1 MVYFCCDKN
10 RRNAIKNHSTLNG
23 IDFLEV
29 SDNPG
34 DPIDKRQ
41 RTLFVHFIKGIAPG
55 LLKKENVLIEGGV
68 RIRNIKVTDVS
79 VGTAGSPPVDF
90 SSVLDVEVASPGDF
104 SAYTLRLVQ
113 DAKDK
118 NPPAGFDPVLSAIDF
133 SFKIACHSDF
143 DCKTQRVCR
152 SEPDRQPE
160 INYLAKD
167 YAGFRR
173 LMLDRMSV
181 LMPEWK
187 EQNPADSGIAL
198 VELLAYVADHL
209 SYRQDAVATEAYLNT
224 ARKRISVRRH
234 ARLIDYFINEG
245 CNARSW
251 VQIQIRSD
259 INELLLKKRS
269 AGIISKVLTH
279 TPGQKFVI
287 GHDSPEYTKALVED
301 SEVFEFMH
309 DIKLFSRHNEMKFYT
324 WGDRECC
331 LPKGAAQATL
341 SGAYPDLKE
350 GDILIFIEA
359 LGPRTG
365 EPEDADP
372 ANRHAVCLTKVNV
385 TEDPLGGRFMDQPD
399 DNPVPV
405 TEIKWRRDDSLPFP
419 LCISSRK
426 GRVYYKDVSIA
437 LGNIVLVDHG
447 LTEQDE
453 FLGRVPA
460 SDPVLTKVKA
470 SEEERCEGFQTIVTL
485 PRCRMQLDRRP
496 LTHAASYDPKKPPVS
511 AYAAMNWPDHG
522 SLPAIFLKESGTSG
536 QWEAAND
543 LLGCG
548 PTDKKFV
555 VEINND
561 GIASIRFGDDKH
573 GLRPASGTEFRA
585 VYRVGNGVIGN
596 VGAETLTHLIC
607 NDPALNTDGSIIRK
621 VWNPLPAQGGT
632 EPESIE
638 QVRQNAASAMRT
650 QERAVTPEDYAVVA
664 QRCDRSVQ
672 RATAT
677 YRWTGSWQTVFLTVD
692 RFGGEEV
699 DDHYESSMQRYL
711 ERYRGAGYDLEVDG
725 PRYVPL
731 EIEMIIC
738 VKPEYF
744 RGDVKAA
751 LLETFSNQIMPNG
764 LPGVFHPDN
773 FTFGQTIYI
782 SALYAAAQTV
792 GGVASVEITMFKRRG
807 APDDEAEKSLKE
819 GRLDMG
825 RLEIIRLDNDPNY
838 PEHGVLNLVL
848 KGGR

>member
-1 MVYFCCDKN
+1 MIYFCCDKN
-10 RRNAIKNHSTLNG
+10 RRNAIKNHSILNG

-29 SDNPG
+29 SDDPE

-41 RTLFVHFIKGIAPG
+41 RTLSVHFIKDLAPG
-55 LLKKENVLIEGGV
+55 LLKKENILIEGGE
-68 RIRNIKVTDVS
+68 RIGNIKVMNVS
-79 VGTAGSPPVDF
+79 TGTEVSPPAA
-90 SSVLDVEVASPGDF
+90 SSNVLIVEVASPGDF
-104 SAYTLRLVQ
+104 STYTLRLAR

-133 SFKIACHSDF
+133 SFKIACRSDF
-143 DCKTQRVCR
+143 DCKTKRVYR

-167 YAGFRR
+167 YAGFYR

-187 EQNPADSGIAL
+187 EKNPADSGIAL

-251 VQIQIRSD
+251 IQIQLRSD
-259 INELLLKKRS
+259 VNGLLLKRRS
-269 AGIISKVLTH
+269 ADIISKVFTH
-279 TPGQKFVI
+279 SAEQKSVI
-287 GHDSPEYTKALVED
+287 RYNSPEYTKALVEH
-301 SEVFEFMH
+301 SQVFEFMH
-309 DIKLFSRHNEMKFYT
+309 DIRLFSRHNEMRFYT

-331 LPKGAAQATL
+331 LPKGATQATL
-341 SGAYPDLKE
+341 SGAYPDLIE

-359 LGPRTG
+359 LGPLTG
-365 EPEDADP
+365 KTEDADP
-372 ANRHAVCLTKVNV
+372 GKRHAVCLTKVNV
-385 TEDPLGGRFMDQPD
+385 TEDPLGGQFMDQPS
-399 DNPVPV
+399 DNPAPV
-405 TEIKWRRDDSLPFP
+405 TEIQWSSDDRLPFP
-419 LCISSRK
+419 LCISSRN
-426 GRVYYKDVSIA
+426 GRIYYKDVSIA

-453 FLGRVPA
+453 SLGRIPA
-460 SDPVLTKVKA
+460 SDPVLTKITT
-470 SEEERCEGFQTIVTL
+470 SEEGRCEESQTIITP

-496 LTHAASYDPKKPPVS
+496 LTHAFPYDPEKPPVS

-522 SLPAIFLKESGTSG
+522 SLPAIFLKESDAAG
-536 QWEAAND
+536 QWEAAKD

-555 VEINND
+555 AEIDND

-573 GLRPASGTEFRA
+573 GLRPASGTGFRA

-596 VGAETLTHLIC
+596 VGAETLTHLTC
-607 NDPALNTDGSIIRK
+607 NDPVLNTDASIIRK
-621 VWNPLPAQGGT
+621 VWNPLPAQGGA

-664 QRCDRSVQ
+664 QRCDHSVQ

-692 RFGGEEV
+692 RFGGKEV
-699 DDHYESSMQRYL
+699 DDHYKANIRRCL
-711 ERYRGAGYDLEVDG
+711 ERYRGAGYDLEIDG

-744 RGDVKAA
+744 RGDIKAA
-751 LLETFSNQIMPNG
+751 LLETFSNQTQPNG

-782 SALYAAAQTV
+782 SVIYAAAQTV
-792 GGVASVEITMFKRRG
+792 RGVAYVEITMFKRRG
-807 APDDEAEKSLKE
+807 ASDDEAEKSLEK
-819 GRLDMG
+819 GRLEMG
-825 RLEIIRLDNDPNY
+825 RLEIVRLDNDPNY
-838 PEHGVLNLVL
+838 PERGVLNLVM